1 MKDNGKNV
9 ILIIDDETANIMALT
24 SILSTDYDVYAAKNG
39 MDAIIL
45 AEEHLPDIILLDVIM
60 PDMDG
65 YEVIAELKN
74 LETTKHIPVIFIT
87 GLNNPDAEKKGL
99 ALGAADYIPKPFN
112 PDIVKLRV
120 QIQIKLVN
128 HIRALEERDEMERQL
143 NLIRELEAGLR
154 TAKEQAEYSRGL
166 AEHSSRAKSEFLS
179 RMSHEMRTP
188 MNAIMGMLQILK
200 VRGIPDNL
208 KDYIHEISKAS
219 NHLLVMINDVLD
231 VSGMEYGVFK
241 LVNEPFNANKV
252 FKDALESEEYN
263 ASQKNQSL
271 ITDIDPSIPETLYGD
286 SKRLKQITAN
296 LLANAVKFTPEAGE
310 IRFNVIKLCEDSDN
324 ALLQI
329 EVSDNGIGISE
340 EEQNNLFQL
349 FEQIDGGNTRKHG
362 GIGIGLALSK
372 RIVDLMGGKIWVESE
387 QDKGAKFTFTCNF
400 PKYDKFSA
408 AI

>member
-1 MKDNGKNV
+1 MRDNGKNIV
-9 ILIIDDETANIMALT
+9 LIIDDETANIMALT
-24 SILSTDYDVYAAKNG
+24 SILSPEYDVYASKSG
-39 MDAIIL
+39 RDAIVL
-45 AEEHLPDIILLDVIM
+45 AQEHLPDVILLDVLM

-65 YEVIAELKN
+65 YEVIGALKN
-74 LETTKHIPVIFIT
+74 LESTKGIPVIFIT

-143 NLIRELEAGLR
+143 NLIRDLEAGLIA
-154 TAKEQAEYSRGL
+154 AKEQAEHNRSL

-208 KDYIHEISKAS
+208 KDYINEISIAS

-231 VSGMEYGVFK
+231 VTGMEYGVFK
-241 LVNEPFNANKV
+241 LTNEPFKTDMM
-252 FKDALESEEYN
+252 FDEILESEKYTS
-263 ASQKNQSL
+263 AQKRQTV
-271 ITDIDPSIPETLYGD
+271 ITDFDPLMPAMLIGD
-286 SKRLKQITAN
+286 EKRFKQIITN
-296 LLANAVKFTPEAGE
+296 LLANAVKYTPEQGE
-310 IRFNVIKLCEDSDN
+310 IRISTKILTRESGSVTM
-324 ALLQI
+324 QV

-349 FEQIDGGNTRKHG
+349 FEQIDGSNTRRQG

-372 RIVDLMGGKIWVESE
+372 RIIDMMGGDIWVESE
-387 QDKGAKFTFTCNF
+387 PGKGSKFTFTC
-400 PKYDKFSA
+400 KLGTV
-408 AI
+408 